1 MIAAINNQQVH
12 SIILGD
18 SSNPFMDC
26 PNSRTLTLSVF
37 NAMVLYQFVV
47 GPEGAGT
54 SVGQWQPTNG
64 ATLPPGVWNFSTA
77 DFGNQFVHAV
87 RFALVD
93 PLVETY
99 VSASSS

>member
-64 ATLPPGVWNFSTA
+64 ATLPPVYGI
-77 DFGNQFVHAV
+77 
-87 RFALVD
+87 LVL
-93 PLVETY
+93 PILVISLFTL
-99 VSASSS
+99 SDLL